1 MTPFSRRRRQLLAGC
16 ALTAC
21 ASPWAWAREWPS
33 RHVELIVPWPAG
45 GATDLTIR
53 LLAEHCQTRL
63 GQPVVIRNRP
73 GAAGTLVAPALK
85 QAEPDGHTI
94 GQVPVTVYRHALM
107 RPVDWNPLID
117 LQPIIQ
123 VSGTTFGLLVPADS
137 PWRHPHELI
146 EWARRHPGELKLGS
160 TGVGSTPHLAME
172 DILAGLGIPYIH
184 VPYKGTAD
192 QMIAIASGQLMAGVN
207 STGFAP
213 WVEQGKMRVL
223 AVFSERRSAL
233 WPDAPTMKEAGF
245 PQAVYTSP
253 WGFSAPRGT
262 SPALIQRWHDL
273 MREAIHAPA
282 HVEALA
288 RYDQHLEY
296 LNTQAYEQAI
306 LQTVERERR
315 LLRRMNLL
323 HTGDERPT

>member
-1 MTPFSRRRRQLLAGC
+1 MPLCQRRRQILAGC
-16 ALTAC
+16 ALTALS
-21 ASPWAWAREWPS
+21 SPWVWARGWPS
-33 RHVELIVPWPAG
+33 RHIDLIVPWPPG

-53 LLAEHCQTRL
+53 LLAEICQNKL
-63 GQPVVIRNRP
+63 GQPIVIRNRS

-85 QAEPDGHTI
+85 QAEPDGYTI

-107 RPVDWNPLID
+107 RPVEWDPLVD

-172 DILAGLGIPYIH
+172 DILTELGIPYIH
-184 VPYKGTAD
+184 VPYKGTAE
-192 QMIAIASGQLMAGVN
+192 QMIELASGQLTAGVN

-213 WVEQGKMRVL
+213 WVEQGKIRVL
-223 AVFSERRSAL
+223 AVFSEQRSAL
-233 WPDAPTMKEAGF
+233 WPNAPTMKEVGF
-245 PQAVYTSP
+245 AQAVYTSP

-262 SPALIQRWHDL
+262 SPAIIQRWHDV
-273 MREAIHAPA
+273 MREAIHTPV
-282 HVEALA
+282 HIEALA

-296 LNTQAYEQAI
+296 LNTQAYEKAI
-306 LQTVERERR
+306 LQTVERERQ
-315 LLRRMNLL
+315 LLQRMKLL
-323 HTGDERPT
+323 HSGNERTT

>member
-1 MTPFSRRRRQLLAGC
+1 
-16 ALTAC
+16 
-21 ASPWAWAREWPS
+21 
-33 RHVELIVPWPAG
+33 
-45 GATDLTIR
+45 
-53 LLAEHCQTRL
+53 
-63 GQPVVIRNRP
+63 
-73 GAAGTLVAPALK
+73 
-85 QAEPDGHTI
+85 
-94 GQVPVTVYRHALM
+94 M
-107 RPVDWNPLID
+107 RPVDWNPLVD

-146 EWARRHPGELKLGS
+146 EWGRRHPGELKLGS

-172 DILAGLGIPYIH
+172 EILSGFGIPYIH

-192 QMIAIASGQLMAGVN
+192 QMLAIASGQLMAGVN

-213 WVEQGKMRVL
+213 WAEQGKIRVL

-262 SPALIQRWHDL
+262 PVALVQRWHDL

-306 LQTVERERR
+306 LQTVERERN

-323 HTGDERPT
+323 HKGHERPT